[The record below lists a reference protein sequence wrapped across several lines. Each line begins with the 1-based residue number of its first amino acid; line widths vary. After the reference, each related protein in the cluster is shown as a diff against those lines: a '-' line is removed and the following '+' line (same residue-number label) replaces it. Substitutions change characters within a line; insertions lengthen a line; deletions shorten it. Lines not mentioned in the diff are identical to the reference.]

1 MCEGEGKEKGN
12 GGGRRRKRRRDQ
24 DTTDRAKQPNAART
38 AHNGTGCM
46 LSGALELLPSH
57 PAAPRPPLCPSVVVR
72 LRPSSR
78 LKCMLCRG
86 QRVAH

>member
-1 MCEGEGKEKGN
+1 MVD
-12 GGGRRRKRRRDQ
+12 GGGRQGEAEGGSRHE

-57 PAAPRPPLCPSVVVR
+57 PAAPHPPLVRQSWIGCAHTHAQSARYAGCSV
-72 LRPSSR
+72 
-78 LKCMLCRG
+78 
-86 QRVAH
+86 